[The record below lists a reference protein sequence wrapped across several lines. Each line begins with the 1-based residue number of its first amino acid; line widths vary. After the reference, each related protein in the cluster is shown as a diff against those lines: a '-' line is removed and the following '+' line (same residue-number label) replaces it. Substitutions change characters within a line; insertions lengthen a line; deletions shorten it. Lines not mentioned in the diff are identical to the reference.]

1 MGVWED
7 VLISVCKVC
16 LVSEP
21 YLEII
26 SLLTC
31 RTAAVVMT
39 ASLRTTTAIFC
50 KWFESV
56 SWAYFEELWKVFMKL
71 HEWEVDWLFDWKFDG
86 IYLVR
91 SPHQNYHPSDLSR
104 RSSPCLSDHTHTP
117 HPESSHVHP
126 PNDSHRH
133 SYRRKMWRFVVEG
146 WWGMPSGW
154 QRVGYGDGF
163 RGCVR
168 GCTRGNLMIKDEV
181 LCRRASIIEA
191 TKKAM

>member
-1 MGVWED
+1 
-7 VLISVCKVC
+7 
-16 LVSEP
+16 
-21 YLEII
+21 
-26 SLLTC
+26 
-31 RTAAVVMT
+31 
-39 ASLRTTTAIFC
+39 
-50 KWFESV
+50 
-56 SWAYFEELWKVFMKL
+56 MKL

-104 RSSPCLSDHTHTP
+104 RSSPCLSDHTHRP

-133 SYRRKMWRFVVEG
+133 SYRRKMLRFVVEG

-168 GCTRGNLMIKDEV
+168 GCTRGNLVIRGWGTLSKGFDHRGHQESDTTIGNMIKHTSPNHQPTISQSSSQHDEKKSALPV
-181 LCRRASIIEA
+181 LNP
-191 TKKAM
+191 